1 MDLTLFLLLISP
13 YLNYALPIEN
23 VQREVHT
30 LHSLISDLQ
39 LNQKELRQSSND
51 HTIVDW
57 LKETVVDLRRQMN
70 EWIIKDRSDLHQL
83 KESLT
88 SEFGHRV
95 EKELR
100 QVRLQMGELK
110 VHQAR
115 HQAFMEEMKPKV
127 NKAKKKNGTSSRT
140 NFLFKNYRFVTIQRI
155 LLIM

>member
-57 LKETVVDLRRQMN
+57 LKETVVDLRREMN

-110 VHQAR
+110 VRQAR
-115 HQAFMEEMKPKV
+115 HQAFMEEIEPKV
-127 NKAKKKNGTSSRT
+127 NKAKKK
-140 NFLFKNYRFVTIQRI
+140 
-155 LLIM
+155 